1 MKKKILALTLS
12 VAMLTT
18 GALTSVPAAEFEDTS
33 ICADEV
39 SSDVN
44 EDFDSLDT
52 REDTEVEFDNTDS
65 NFSSEENIDYSYEGI
80 DSSDSE
86 FISDETEVFTEDVGI
101 DDDINPENSSV
112 SETPSREPLKPAV
125 TESIV
130 TGLEKPLKFYPG
142 KFYDFTVT
150 GAGMD
155 NTDPIENDERWEP
168 LYWSTKNNPSTIQ
181 VNTRWRIGSSKG
193 IMESNTYSM
202 YIFFKKQF
210 FDCKHGWE
218 YTEDIQSLRITFESD
233 SITTSELDSW
243 INSDKDEY
251 GNPIPTEPPTVTPT
265 PPTVTPT
272 PPTLQMRVNTH
283 SITLRTGQSTSSVK
297 VTNATPYFR
306 VVAWY
311 SDNTSIAKVN
321 PYGKITAG
329 KKPGKTYI
337 TIVMSTGEA
346 AKIKVTVQKGKIKTK
361 SISGLK
367 KKVSVNKGKTLKL
380 TPVLSPQTSQ
390 EKISYSSSNKK
401 VATVSSKGIIKGIK
415 AGTTKITVKSGTK
428 KFVVTVTVPKTTTKK
443 ITGIKSAIKLKKG
456 KTYKL
461 KPKKVPANSDY
472 KISYNSSNKKVA
484 TVSSKGVITARKK
497 GSTTITI
504 KSGKISVK
512 CKVTVK

>member
-1 MKKKILALTLS
+1 MKKEIFALTLS
-12 VAMLTT
+12 VAMLIT
-18 GALTSVPAAEFEDTS
+18 GRLTSVTAAEFEDTS

-44 EDFDSLDT
+44 EDFDSLDI
-52 REDTEVEFDNTDS
+52 REDTEVEFDDTEND
-65 NFSSEENIDYSYEGI
+65 FSSDEHVDFSYDAI

-86 FISDETEVFTEDVGI
+86 FIADKTEVFTEDVGI
-101 DDDINPENSSV
+101 NDDTNPENPTVSV
-112 SETPSREPLKPAV
+112 TPSREPLKPAV

-130 TGLEKPLKFYPG
+130 TGLEKPLKFYPS

-265 PPTVTPT
+265 PPTV
-272 PPTLQMRVNTH
+272 QMKVNTH

-297 VTNATPYFR
+297 VTNSTPYFR

-329 KKPGKTYI
+329 KRPGKTYV
-337 TIVMSTGEA
+337 TVVMSTGEA

-401 VATVSSKGIIKGIK
+401 VATVSSKG
-415 AGTTKITVKSGTK
+415 
-428 KFVVTVTVPKTTTKK
+428 
-443 ITGIKSAIKLKKG
+443 
-456 KTYKL
+456 
-461 KPKKVPANSDY
+461 
-472 KISYNSSNKKVA
+472 
-484 TVSSKGVITARKK
+484 VITARKK

>member
-1 MKKKILALTLS
+1 MKKEILALTLS
-12 VAMLTT
+12 VAMLIT
-18 GALTSVPAAEFEDTS
+18 GGLTSVTAAEFEDTS

-44 EDFDSLDT
+44 EDFDSLDI
-52 REDTEVEFDNTDS
+52 REDTEVEFDDTEND
-65 NFSSEENIDYSYEGI
+65 FSSDEHVDFSYDAI

-86 FISDETEVFTEDVGI
+86 FIADKTEVFTEDVVI
-101 DDDINPENSSV
+101 NDDTNPENPTVSV
-112 SETPSREPLKPAV
+112 TPSREPLKPAV

-155 NTDPIENDERWEP
+155 NTDPIENDERWE
-168 LYWSTKNNPSTIQ
+168 
-181 VNTRWRIGSSKG
+181 
-193 IMESNTYSM
+193 
-202 YIFFKKQF
+202 
-210 FDCKHGWE
+210 D
-218 YTEDIQSLRITFESD
+218 TENIQSLRITFESD

-243 INSDKDEY
+243 VSSDKDEY
-251 GNPIPTEPPTVTPT
+251 GNPIPTEPP
-265 PPTVTPT
+265 
-272 PPTLQMRVNTH
+272 
-283 SITLRTGQSTSSVK
+283 
-297 VTNATPYFR
+297 
-306 VVAWY
+306 
-311 SDNTSIAKVN
+311 
-321 PYGKITAG
+321 
-329 KKPGKTYI
+329 

-401 VATVSSKGIIKGIK
+401 VATVSSKG
-415 AGTTKITVKSGTK
+415 
-428 KFVVTVTVPKTTTKK
+428 
-443 ITGIKSAIKLKKG
+443 
-456 KTYKL
+456 
-461 KPKKVPANSDY
+461 
-472 KISYNSSNKKVA
+472 
-484 TVSSKGVITARKK
+484 VITARKK

>member
-1 MKKKILALTLS
+1 MKKKLLALTLS
-12 VAMLTT
+12 VAMLIT
-18 GALTSVPAAEFEDTS
+18 GGLTSVTAAEFEDTS
-33 ICADEV
+33 ICADKV

-44 EDFDSLDT
+44 EDFDSLDIG
-52 REDTEVEFDNTDS
+52 EDTEVEFDDTEDD
-65 NFSSEENIDYSYEGI
+65 FSSDENVDYSYDDI
-80 DSSDSE
+80 NSSDSE
-86 FISDETEVFTEDVGI
+86 FIADETEVFAEDVGI

-112 SETPSREPLKPAV
+112 LETPSREPLKPAV

-181 VNTRWRIGSSKG
+181 VNTLWRIGSSKG

-210 FDCKHGWE
+210 FDYKHGWE

-265 PPTVTPT
+265 PPT
-272 PPTLQMRVNTH
+272 LQMKVNTH

-321 PYGKITAG
+321 SYGKITAG
-329 KKPGKTYI
+329 KKPGKTYV
-337 TIVMSTGEA
+337 TVVMSTGEA

-367 KKVSVNKGKTLKL
+367 KKVTVNKGKTLKL

-428 KFVVTVTVPKTTTKK
+428 KFVVTVTVPKTATKK
-443 ITGIKSAIKLKKG
+443 ITGVKSAISLKRG

-461 KPKKVPANSDY
+461 KPKKAPANCDY

-484 TVSSKGVITARKK
+484 TVTSKGVITARKK

-504 KSGKISVK
+504 KSGKISIK

>member
-44 EDFDSLDT
+44 EDFDSLDI
-52 REDTEVEFDNTDS
+52 REDTEVEFDDTEND
-65 NFSSEENIDYSYEGI
+65 FSSDEHVDFSYDAI

-101 DDDINPENSSV
+101 NDDTNPENPTVSV
-112 SETPSREPLKPAV
+112 TPSREPLKPAV

-130 TGLEKPLKFYPG
+130 TGLEKPLKFYPS

-233 SITTSELDSW
+233 SITTSELDNW

-251 GNPIPTEPPTVTPT
+251 GNPIPTE

-415 AGTTKITVKSGTK
+415 AGTTKITVKSGSK
-428 KFVVTVTVPKTTTKK
+428 K
-443 ITGIKSAIKLKKG
+443 
-456 KTYKL
+456 
-461 KPKKVPANSDY
+461 
-472 KISYNSSNKKVA
+472 
-484 TVSSKGVITARKK
+484 
-497 GSTTITI
+497 
-504 KSGKISVK
+504 VK
-512 CKVTVK
+512 CKVIVK

>member
-1 MKKKILALTLS
+1 MKKEIFALTLS
-12 VAMLTT
+12 VAMLIT
-18 GALTSVPAAEFEDTS
+18 GGLTSVTAAEFEDTS

-44 EDFDSLDT
+44 EDFDSLDI
-52 REDTEVEFDNTDS
+52 REDTEVEFDDTEND
-65 NFSSEENIDYSYEGI
+65 FSSDEHVDFSYDAI

-86 FISDETEVFTEDVGI
+86 FISDETEVFAEDVGI

-265 PPTVTPT
+265 PPTV
-272 PPTLQMRVNTH
+272 QMKVNTH

-297 VTNATPYFR
+297 VTNSTPYFR

-329 KKPGKTYI
+329 KRPGKTYV
-337 TIVMSTGEA
+337 TVVMSTGEA

-401 VATVSSKGIIKGIK
+401 VATVSSKG
-415 AGTTKITVKSGTK
+415 
-428 KFVVTVTVPKTTTKK
+428 
-443 ITGIKSAIKLKKG
+443 
-456 KTYKL
+456 
-461 KPKKVPANSDY
+461 
-472 KISYNSSNKKVA
+472 
-484 TVSSKGVITARKK
+484 VITARKK

>member
-1 MKKKILALTLS
+1 MKILL
-12 VAMLTT
+12 
-18 GALTSVPAAEFEDTS
+18 F
-33 ICADEV
+33 CADEV

-44 EDFDSLDT
+44 EDFDSLDI
-52 REDTEVEFDNTDS
+52 REDTEVEFDDTEND
-65 NFSSEENIDYSYEGI
+65 FSSDEHVDFSYDAI

-86 FISDETEVFTEDVGI
+86 FIADKTEVFTEDVGI
-101 DDDINPENSSV
+101 NDDTNPENPTVSV
-112 SETPSREPLKPAV
+112 TPSREPLKPAV

-130 TGLEKPLKFYPG
+130 TGLEKPLKFYPS

-265 PPTVTPT
+265 PPTV
-272 PPTLQMRVNTH
+272 QMKVNTH

-297 VTNATPYFR
+297 VTNSTPYFR

-329 KKPGKTYI
+329 KRPGKTYV
-337 TIVMSTGEA
+337 TVVMSTGEA

-401 VATVSSKGIIKGIK
+401 VATVSSKG
-415 AGTTKITVKSGTK
+415 
-428 KFVVTVTVPKTTTKK
+428 
-443 ITGIKSAIKLKKG
+443 
-456 KTYKL
+456 
-461 KPKKVPANSDY
+461 
-472 KISYNSSNKKVA
+472 
-484 TVSSKGVITARKK
+484 VITARKK

>member
-1 MKKKILALTLS
+1 MKKEILALTLS

-18 GALTSVPAAEFEDTS
+18 GGLTSVTAAEFEDTS

-44 EDFDSLDT
+44 EDFDSLDI
-52 REDTEVEFDNTDS
+52 REDTEVEFDDTEND
-65 NFSSEENIDYSYEGI
+65 FSSDEHVDFSYDAI

-86 FISDETEVFTEDVGI
+86 FIADKTEVFTEDVGI
-101 DDDINPENSSV
+101 NDDTNPENPTVSV
-112 SETPSREPLKPAV
+112 TPSREPLKPAV

-130 TGLEKPLKFYPG
+130 TGLEKPLKFYPS

-155 NTDPIENDERWEP
+155 NTDPIENDERWE
-168 LYWSTKNNPSTIQ
+168 
-181 VNTRWRIGSSKG
+181 
-193 IMESNTYSM
+193 
-202 YIFFKKQF
+202 
-210 FDCKHGWE
+210 D
-218 YTEDIQSLRITFESD
+218 TENIQSLRITFESD

-265 PPTVTPT
+265 PPTV
-272 PPTLQMRVNTH
+272 QMKVNTH

-297 VTNATPYFR
+297 VTNSTPYFR

-329 KKPGKTYI
+329 KRPGKTYV
-337 TIVMSTGEA
+337 TVVMSTGEA

-361 SISGLK
+361 SISSLK

>member
-1 MKKKILALTLS
+1 MKKEILALTLS
-12 VAMLTT
+12 VAMLIT
-18 GALTSVPAAEFEDTS
+18 GGLTSVTAAEFEDTS

-86 FISDETEVFTEDVGI
+86 FISDETEVFAEDVGI
-101 DDDINPENSSV
+101 DDDDINPENSSV

-401 VATVSSKGIIKGIK
+401 VATVSSKG
-415 AGTTKITVKSGTK
+415 
-428 KFVVTVTVPKTTTKK
+428 
-443 ITGIKSAIKLKKG
+443 
-456 KTYKL
+456 
-461 KPKKVPANSDY
+461 
-472 KISYNSSNKKVA
+472 
-484 TVSSKGVITARKK
+484 VITARKK

>member
-1 MKKKILALTLS
+1 MKKEILALTLS
-12 VAMLTT
+12 VAMLIT
-18 GALTSVPAAEFEDTS
+18 GGLTSVTAAEFEDTS

-44 EDFDSLDT
+44 EDFDSLDI
-52 REDTEVEFDNTDS
+52 REDTEVEFDDTEND
-65 NFSSEENIDYSYEGI
+65 FSSDEHVDFSYDAI

-86 FISDETEVFTEDVGI
+86 FIADKTEVFTEDVGI
-101 DDDINPENSSV
+101 NDDTNPENPTVSV
-112 SETPSREPLKPAV
+112 TPSREPLKPAV

-155 NTDPIENDERWEP
+155 NTDPIENDERWE
-168 LYWSTKNNPSTIQ
+168 
-181 VNTRWRIGSSKG
+181 
-193 IMESNTYSM
+193 
-202 YIFFKKQF
+202 
-210 FDCKHGWE
+210 D
-218 YTEDIQSLRITFESD
+218 TENIQSLRITFESD

-243 INSDKDEY
+243 VSSDKDEY
-251 GNPIPTEPPTVTPT
+251 GNPIPTEPP
-265 PPTVTPT
+265 
-272 PPTLQMRVNTH
+272 
-283 SITLRTGQSTSSVK
+283 
-297 VTNATPYFR
+297 
-306 VVAWY
+306 
-311 SDNTSIAKVN
+311 
-321 PYGKITAG
+321 
-329 KKPGKTYI
+329 

-428 KFVVTVTVPKTTTKK
+428 KFVITVTVPKTTTKK

>member
-44 EDFDSLDT
+44 EDFDSLDI
-52 REDTEVEFDNTDS
+52 REDTEVEFDDTEND
-65 NFSSEENIDYSYEGI
+65 FSSDEHVDFSYDAI

-101 DDDINPENSSV
+101 NDDTNPENPTVSV
-112 SETPSREPLKPAV
+112 TPSREPLKPAV

-233 SITTSELDSW
+233 SITTSELDNW

-251 GNPIPTEPPTVTPT
+251 GNPIPTE

-401 VATVSSKGIIKGIK
+401 VATVSSKG
-415 AGTTKITVKSGTK
+415 
-428 KFVVTVTVPKTTTKK
+428 
-443 ITGIKSAIKLKKG
+443 
-456 KTYKL
+456 
-461 KPKKVPANSDY
+461 
-472 KISYNSSNKKVA
+472 
-484 TVSSKGVITARKK
+484 VITARKK

>member
-33 ICADEV
+33 ICATEV
-39 SSDVN
+39 SSN
-44 EDFDSLDT
+44 AIEDFDSLDT

-86 FISDETEVFTEDVGI
+86 FISDETEVFAEDVGI

-233 SITTSELDSW
+233 SITTSELDNW

-251 GNPIPTEPPTVTPT
+251 GNPIPTE

-297 VTNATPYFR
+297 VTNAT
-306 VVAWY
+306 
-311 SDNTSIAKVN
+311 
-321 PYGKITAG
+321 
-329 KKPGKTYI
+329 
-337 TIVMSTGEA
+337 
-346 AKIKVTVQKGKIKTK
+346 
-361 SISGLK
+361 L
-367 KKVSVNKGKTLKL
+367 
-380 TPVLSPQTSQ
+380 VL
-390 EKISYSSSNKK
+390 E
-401 VATVSSKGIIKGIK
+401 
-415 AGTTKITVKSGTK
+415 
-428 KFVVTVTVPKTTTKK
+428 
-443 ITGIKSAIKLKKG
+443 
-456 KTYKL
+456 YK
-461 KPKKVPANSDY
+461 
-472 KISYNSSNKKVA
+472 
-484 TVSSKGVITARKK
+484 
-497 GSTTITI
+497 
-504 KSGKISVK
+504 
-512 CKVTVK
+512 

>member
-12 VAMLTT
+12 VAMLIT
-18 GALTSVPAAEFEDTS
+18 GGLTSVTAAEFEDTS

-44 EDFDSLDT
+44 EDFDSLDIG
-52 REDTEVEFDNTDS
+52 EDTEVEFDDTEDD
-65 NFSSEENIDYSYEGI
+65 FSSDENVDYSYDDI
-80 DSSDSE
+80 NSSDSE
-86 FISDETEVFTEDVGI
+86 FIADETEVFAEDVGI

-112 SETPSREPLKPAV
+112 LETPSREPLKPAV

-181 VNTRWRIGSSKG
+181 VNTLWRIGSSKG

-210 FDCKHGWE
+210 FDYKHGWE

-265 PPTVTPT
+265 PPT
-272 PPTLQMRVNTH
+272 LQMKVNTH

-321 PYGKITAG
+321 SYGKITAG
-329 KKPGKTYI
+329 KKPGKTYV
-337 TIVMSTGEA
+337 TVVMSTGEA

-367 KKVSVNKGKTLKL
+367 KKVTVNKGKTLKL

-461 KPKKVPANSDY
+461 KPKKVPANCDY

-484 TVSSKGVITARKK
+484 TVTSKGVITARKK

>member
-12 VAMLTT
+12 VAMLIT
-18 GALTSVPAAEFEDTS
+18 GGLTSVTAAEFEDTS
-33 ICADEV
+33 ICADQV

-86 FISDETEVFTEDVGI
+86 FISDETEVFAEDVGI
-101 DDDINPENSSV
+101 DDDDINPENSSV

-243 INSDKDEY
+243 INTDKDEY

-272 PPTLQMRVNTH
+272 PSTLQMKVNTH

-401 VATVSSKGIIKGIK
+401 VATVSSKG
-415 AGTTKITVKSGTK
+415 
-428 KFVVTVTVPKTTTKK
+428 
-443 ITGIKSAIKLKKG
+443 
-456 KTYKL
+456 
-461 KPKKVPANSDY
+461 
-472 KISYNSSNKKVA
+472 
-484 TVSSKGVITARKK
+484 VITARKK

>member
-12 VAMLTT
+12 VAMLIT
-18 GALTSVPAAEFEDTS
+18 GGLTSVTAAEFEDTS

-44 EDFDSLDT
+44 EDFDSLDI
-52 REDTEVEFDNTDS
+52 REDTEVEFDDTEND
-65 NFSSEENIDYSYEGI
+65 FSSDEHVDFSYDAI

-86 FISDETEVFTEDVGI
+86 FIADKTEVFTEDVGI
-101 DDDINPENSSV
+101 NDDTNPENPTVSV
-112 SETPSREPLKPAV
+112 TPSREPLKPAV

-130 TGLEKPLKFYPG
+130 TGLEKPLKFYPS

-265 PPTVTPT
+265 PPTV
-272 PPTLQMRVNTH
+272 QMKVNTH

-297 VTNATPYFR
+297 VTNSTPYFR

-329 KKPGKTYI
+329 KRPGKTYV
-337 TIVMSTGEA
+337 TVVMSTGEA

-367 KKVSVNKGKTLKL
+367 KKVSINKGKTLKL

-401 VATVSSKGIIKGIK
+401 VATVSSKG
-415 AGTTKITVKSGTK
+415 
-428 KFVVTVTVPKTTTKK
+428 
-443 ITGIKSAIKLKKG
+443 
-456 KTYKL
+456 
-461 KPKKVPANSDY
+461 
-472 KISYNSSNKKVA
+472 
-484 TVSSKGVITARKK
+484 VITSRKK

>member
-1 MKKKILALTLS
+1 MKKEILALTLS
-12 VAMLTT
+12 VAMLIT
-18 GALTSVPAAEFEDTS
+18 GGLTSVTAAEFEDTS

-44 EDFDSLDT
+44 EDFDSLDI
-52 REDTEVEFDNTDS
+52 REDTEVEFDDTEND
-65 NFSSEENIDYSYEGI
+65 FSSDEHVDFSYDAI

-86 FISDETEVFTEDVGI
+86 FISDETEVFTEDVGTI
-101 DDDINPENSSV
+101 DDTNPENSTV
-112 SETPSREPLKPAV
+112 SENLSREPLKPAV

-130 TGLEKPLKFYPG
+130 TGLEKPLKFYPS

-265 PPTVTPT
+265 PPTV
-272 PPTLQMRVNTH
+272 QMKVNTH
-283 SITLRTGQSTSSVK
+283 FITLRTGQSTSSVK
-297 VTNATPYFR
+297 VTNSTPYFR

-321 PYGKITAG
+321 SYGKITAG
-329 KKPGKTYI
+329 KKPGKTYV
-337 TIVMSTGEA
+337 TVVMSTGEA

-401 VATVSSKGIIKGIK
+401 VATVSSKG
-415 AGTTKITVKSGTK
+415 
-428 KFVVTVTVPKTTTKK
+428 
-443 ITGIKSAIKLKKG
+443 
-456 KTYKL
+456 
-461 KPKKVPANSDY
+461 
-472 KISYNSSNKKVA
+472 
-484 TVSSKGVITARKK
+484 VITARKK

>member
-33 ICADEV
+33 ICATEV
-39 SSDVN
+39 SSDAI

-265 PPTVTPT
+265 PPT
-272 PPTLQMRVNTH
+272 LQMRVNTH

-461 KPKKVPANSDY
+461 KPKKYQQTAIIKYLTTVLIKKLPQLVPKALSPPE
-472 KISYNSSNKKVA
+472 KKVLQQ
-484 TVSSKGVITARKK
+484 
-497 GSTTITI
+497 
-504 KSGKISVK
+504 
-512 CKVTVK
+512 

>member
-1 MKKKILALTLS
+1 MKKEILALTLS
-12 VAMLTT
+12 VAMLIT
-18 GALTSVPAAEFEDTS
+18 GGLTSVTAAEFEDTS

-52 REDTEVEFDNTDS
+52 REDTEVEFDDTEND
-65 NFSSEENIDYSYEGI
+65 FSSDEHVDFSYDAI

-86 FISDETEVFTEDVGI
+86 FIADKTEVFTEDVGI
-101 DDDINPENSSV
+101 NDDTNPENPTVSV
-112 SETPSREPLKPAV
+112 IPSREPLKPAV

-130 TGLEKPLKFYPG
+130 TGLEKPLKFYPS

-155 NTDPIENDERWEP
+155 NTDPIENDERWE
-168 LYWSTKNNPSTIQ
+168 
-181 VNTRWRIGSSKG
+181 
-193 IMESNTYSM
+193 
-202 YIFFKKQF
+202 
-210 FDCKHGWE
+210 D
-218 YTEDIQSLRITFESD
+218 TENIQSLRITFESD

-243 INSDKDEY
+243 VSSDKDEY
-251 GNPIPTEPPTVTPT
+251 GNPIPTEPP
-265 PPTVTPT
+265 
-272 PPTLQMRVNTH
+272 
-283 SITLRTGQSTSSVK
+283 
-297 VTNATPYFR
+297 
-306 VVAWY
+306 
-311 SDNTSIAKVN
+311 
-321 PYGKITAG
+321 
-329 KKPGKTYI
+329 

-367 KKVSVNKGKTLKL
+367 KKVFVNKGKTLKL

-390 EKISYSSSNKK
+390 EKISHS
-401 VATVSSKGIIKGIK
+401 
-415 AGTTKITVKSGTK
+415 
-428 KFVVTVTVPKTTTKK
+428 
-443 ITGIKSAIKLKKG
+443 
-456 KTYKL
+456 
-461 KPKKVPANSDY
+461 
-472 KISYNSSNKKVA
+472 SSNKKVA

>member
-18 GALTSVPAAEFEDTS
+18 GALTSVPAAAFEDTS
-33 ICADEV
+33 ICATEV
-39 SSDVN
+39 SSDAI

-202 YIFFKKQF
+202 KEQLETLKQQVYILTNTTVANKENQYE
-210 FDCKHGWE
+210 D
-218 YTEDIQSLRITFESD
+218 TERHAEELGISIQIQGSYPD
-233 SITTSELDSW
+233 
-243 INSDKDEY
+243 
-251 GNPIPTEPPTVTPT
+251 TPAYRCLT
-265 PPTVTPT
+265 D
-272 PPTLQMRVNTH
+272 RA
-283 SITLRTGQSTSSVK
+283 IREC
-297 VTNATPYFR
+297 VTNCAR
-306 VVAWY
+306 HAHG
-311 SDNTSIAKVN
+311 NTVFVIMKRKRNEYQIQITNDGELPSKDAKEGGGLSALRKAV
-321 PYGKITAG
+321 
-329 KKPGKTYI
+329 
-337 TIVMSTGEA
+337 EA
-346 AKIKVTVQKGKIKTK
+346 EGGSMNTFF
-361 SISGLK
+361 
-367 KKVSVNKGKTLKL
+367 
-380 TPVLSPQTSQ
+380 
-390 EKISYSSSNKK
+390 E
-401 VATVSSKGIIKGIK
+401 
-415 AGTTKITVKSGTK
+415 
-428 KFVVTVTVPKTTTKK
+428 
-443 ITGIKSAIKLKKG
+443 
-456 KTYKL
+456 
-461 KPKKVPANSDY
+461 PAFYLLLNLPLFDEEY
-472 KISYNSSNKKVA
+472 
-484 TVSSKGVITARKK
+484 
-497 GSTTITI
+497 
-504 KSGKISVK
+504 
-512 CKVTVK
+512 

>member
-1 MKKKILALTLS
+1 MKKEIFALTLS
-12 VAMLTT
+12 VAMLIT
-18 GALTSVPAAEFEDTS
+18 GGLTSVTAAEFEDTS

-44 EDFDSLDT
+44 EDFDSLDI
-52 REDTEVEFDNTDS
+52 REDTEVEFDDTEND
-65 NFSSEENIDYSYEGI
+65 FSSDEHVDFSYDAI

-86 FISDETEVFTEDVGI
+86 FIADKTEVFTEDVGI
-101 DDDINPENSSV
+101 NDDTNPENPTVSV
-112 SETPSREPLKPAV
+112 TPSREPLKPAV

-130 TGLEKPLKFYPG
+130 TGLEKPLKFYPS

-265 PPTVTPT
+265 PPTV
-272 PPTLQMRVNTH
+272 QMKVNTH

-297 VTNATPYFR
+297 VTNSTPYFR

-329 KKPGKTYI
+329 KRPGKTYV
-337 TIVMSTGEA
+337 TVVMSTGEA

-401 VATVSSKGIIKGIK
+401 VATVSSKG
-415 AGTTKITVKSGTK
+415 
-428 KFVVTVTVPKTTTKK
+428 
-443 ITGIKSAIKLKKG
+443 
-456 KTYKL
+456 
-461 KPKKVPANSDY
+461 
-472 KISYNSSNKKVA
+472 
-484 TVSSKGVITARKK
+484 VITARKK

>member
-1 MKKKILALTLS
+1 MKKEILALTLS
-12 VAMLTT
+12 VAMLIT
-18 GALTSVPAAEFEDTS
+18 GGLTSVTAAEFEDTS

-44 EDFDSLDT
+44 EDFDSLDI
-52 REDTEVEFDNTDS
+52 REDTEVEFDDTEND
-65 NFSSEENIDYSYEGI
+65 FSSDEHVDFSYDAI

-86 FISDETEVFTEDVGI
+86 FISDETEVFTEDVGLN
-101 DDDINPENSSV
+101 DDTNPENPTVSV
-112 SETPSREPLKPAV
+112 TPSREPLKPAV

-233 SITTSELDSW
+233 SITTSELDNW

-251 GNPIPTEPPTVTPT
+251 GNPIPTE

-401 VATVSSKGIIKGIK
+401 VATVSSKG
-415 AGTTKITVKSGTK
+415 
-428 KFVVTVTVPKTTTKK
+428 
-443 ITGIKSAIKLKKG
+443 
-456 KTYKL
+456 
-461 KPKKVPANSDY
+461 
-472 KISYNSSNKKVA
+472 
-484 TVSSKGVITARKK
+484 VITARKK

>member
-33 ICADEV
+33 VCATEV
-39 SSDVN
+39 SSDVI

-86 FISDETEVFTEDVGI
+86 FISDETEVFAEDVGI

-218 YTEDIQSLRITFESD
+218 YTEDIQSLRITFESN

-265 PPTVTPT
+265 PPTV
-272 PPTLQMRVNTH
+272 QMKVNTH
-283 SITLRTGQSTSSVK
+283 FITLRTGQSTSSVK
-297 VTNATPYFR
+297 VTNSTPYFR

-401 VATVSSKGIIKGIK
+401 VATVSSKG
-415 AGTTKITVKSGTK
+415 
-428 KFVVTVTVPKTTTKK
+428 
-443 ITGIKSAIKLKKG
+443 
-456 KTYKL
+456 
-461 KPKKVPANSDY
+461 
-472 KISYNSSNKKVA
+472 
-484 TVSSKGVITARKK
+484 VITARKK

>member
-1 MKKKILALTLS
+1 MKKEILALTLS
-12 VAMLTT
+12 VAMLIT
-18 GALTSVPAAEFEDTS
+18 GGLTSVTAAEFEDTS

-44 EDFDSLDT
+44 EDFDSLDI
-52 REDTEVEFDNTDS
+52 REDTEVEFDDTEND
-65 NFSSEENIDYSYEGI
+65 FSSDEHVDFSYDAI

-86 FISDETEVFTEDVGI
+86 FIADKTEVFTEDVGI
-101 DDDINPENSSV
+101 NDDTNPENPTVSV
-112 SETPSREPLKPAV
+112 TPSREPLKPAV

-130 TGLEKPLKFYPG
+130 TGLEKPLKFYPS

-265 PPTVTPT
+265 PPTV
-272 PPTLQMRVNTH
+272 QMKVNTH

-297 VTNATPYFR
+297 VTNSTPYFR

-329 KKPGKTYI
+329 KRPGKTYV
-337 TIVMSTGEA
+337 TVVMSTGEA

-367 KKVSVNKGKTLKL
+367 KKVSINKGKTLKL

-390 EKISYSSSNKK
+390 EKISYS
-401 VATVSSKGIIKGIK
+401 
-415 AGTTKITVKSGTK
+415 
-428 KFVVTVTVPKTTTKK
+428 
-443 ITGIKSAIKLKKG
+443 
-456 KTYKL
+456 
-461 KPKKVPANSDY
+461 
-472 KISYNSSNKKVA
+472 SSNKKVA

>member
-1 MKKKILALTLS
+1 MKKKILAFTLS
-12 VAMLTT
+12 VAMLIT
-18 GALTSVPAAEFEDTS
+18 GALTSVTAAEFEDDS
-33 ICADEV
+33 FCADEV
-39 SSDVN
+39 SSDVV
-44 EDFDSLDT
+44 EDFDYNDINEDLD
-52 REDTEVEFDNTDS
+52 VEFDDS
-65 NFSSEENIDYSYEGI
+65 EIDFSSNENIDSTY
-80 DSSDSE
+80 DDMASSDAE
-86 FISDETEVFTEDVGI
+86 FISDEVEVFTEDVGI
-101 DDDINPENSSV
+101 NEDTNPENSTV

-168 LYWSTKNNPSTIQ
+168 LYWSTKNNPSTIP

-272 PPTLQMRVNTH
+272 PPILQMKVNTH

-297 VTNATPYFR
+297 VTNSTPYFR

-329 KKPGKTYI
+329 KRPGKTYV
-337 TIVMSTGEA
+337 TVVMSTGEA

-461 KPKKVPANSDY
+461 KPNKVPANSDY

-504 KSGKISVK
+504 NSGKISVK

>member
-12 VAMLTT
+12 VAMLIT
-18 GALTSVPAAEFEDTS
+18 GGLTSVTAAEFEDTS

-44 EDFDSLDT
+44 EDFDFLDIG
-52 REDTEVEFDNTDS
+52 EDTEVEFDDTEDD
-65 NFSSEENIDYSYEGI
+65 FSSDENVDYSYDDI
-80 DSSDSE
+80 NSSDSE
-86 FISDETEVFTEDVGI
+86 FIADETEVFAEDVGI

-112 SETPSREPLKPAV
+112 LETPSREPLKPAV

-181 VNTRWRIGSSKG
+181 VNTLWRIGSSKG

-210 FDCKHGWE
+210 FDYKHGWE

-265 PPTVTPT
+265 PPTIAPT
-272 PPTLQMRVNTH
+272 PPTLQMKVNTH

-321 PYGKITAG
+321 SYGKITAG
-329 KKPGKTYI
+329 KKPGKTYV
-337 TIVMSTGEA
+337 TVVMSTGEA

-367 KKVSVNKGKTLKL
+367 KKVTVNKGKTLKL

-428 KFVVTVTVPKTTTKK
+428 KFVVTVTVPKTATKK
-443 ITGIKSAIKLKKG
+443 ITGVKSAISLKRG

-461 KPKKVPANSDY
+461 KPKKVPANCDY

-484 TVSSKGVITARKK
+484 TVTSKGVITARKK

-504 KSGKISVK
+504 KSDKISVK
-512 CKVTVK
+512 CKVIVK

>member
-33 ICADEV
+33 ICATEV
-39 SSDVN
+39 SSDAI

-86 FISDETEVFTEDVGI
+86 FISDETEVFAEDVGI

-155 NTDPIENDERWEP
+155 NTDPIENDERWEA

-251 GNPIPTEPPTVTPT
+251 GNPIPTE

-401 VATVSSKGIIKGIK
+401 VATVSSKG
-415 AGTTKITVKSGTK
+415 
-428 KFVVTVTVPKTTTKK
+428 
-443 ITGIKSAIKLKKG
+443 
-456 KTYKL
+456 
-461 KPKKVPANSDY
+461 
-472 KISYNSSNKKVA
+472 
-484 TVSSKGVITARKK
+484 VITARKK

>member
-1 MKKKILALTLS
+1 MKKEILALTLS
-12 VAMLTT
+12 VAMLIT
-18 GALTSVPAAEFEDTS
+18 GGLTSVTAAEFEDTS

-44 EDFDSLDT
+44 EDFDSLDI
-52 REDTEVEFDNTDS
+52 REDTEVEFGDTEND
-65 NFSSEENIDYSYEGI
+65 FSSDEHVDFSYDAI

-86 FISDETEVFTEDVGI
+86 FIADKTEVFTEDVGI
-101 DDDINPENSSV
+101 NDDTNPENPTVSV
-112 SETPSREPLKPAV
+112 TPSREPLKPAV

-130 TGLEKPLKFYPG
+130 TGLEKPLKFYPS

-265 PPTVTPT
+265 PPTV
-272 PPTLQMRVNTH
+272 QMKVNTH

-297 VTNATPYFR
+297 VTNSTPYFR

-321 PYGKITAG
+321 PYGNITAG
-329 KKPGKTYI
+329 KRPGKTYV
-337 TIVMSTGEA
+337 TVVMSTGEA

-401 VATVSSKGIIKGIK
+401 VATVSSKG
-415 AGTTKITVKSGTK
+415 
-428 KFVVTVTVPKTTTKK
+428 
-443 ITGIKSAIKLKKG
+443 
-456 KTYKL
+456 
-461 KPKKVPANSDY
+461 
-472 KISYNSSNKKVA
+472 
-484 TVSSKGVITARKK
+484 VITARKK

>member
-12 VAMLTT
+12 VAMLIT
-18 GALTSVPAAEFEDTS
+18 GGLTSVTAAEFEDTS
-33 ICADEV
+33 

-44 EDFDSLDT
+44 EDFDSLDIG
-52 REDTEVEFDNTDS
+52 EDTEVEFDDTEDD
-65 NFSSEENIDYSYEGI
+65 FSSDENVDYSYDDI
-80 DSSDSE
+80 NSSDSE
-86 FISDETEVFTEDVGI
+86 FIADETEVFAEDVGI

-112 SETPSREPLKPAV
+112 LETPSREPLKPAV

-181 VNTRWRIGSSKG
+181 VNTLWRIGSSKG
-193 IMESNTYSM
+193 IRESHTYSM

-210 FDCKHGWE
+210 FDYKHGWE

-272 PPTLQMRVNTH
+272 PPTLQMKVNTH

-321 PYGKITAG
+321 SYGKITAG
-329 KKPGKTYI
+329 KKPGKTYV
-337 TIVMSTGEA
+337 TVVMSTGEA

-367 KKVSVNKGKTLKL
+367 KKVTVNKGKTLKL

-428 KFVVTVTVPKTTTKK
+428 KFVVTVTVPKTATKK
-443 ITGIKSAIKLKKG
+443 ITGVKSAISLKRG

-461 KPKKVPANSDY
+461 KPKKVPANCDY

-484 TVSSKGVITARKK
+484 TVTSKGVITARKK

>member
-12 VAMLTT
+12 VAMLIT
-18 GALTSVPAAEFEDTS
+18 GGLTSVTAAEFEDTS
-33 ICADEV
+33 

-44 EDFDSLDT
+44 EDFDSLDIG
-52 REDTEVEFDNTDS
+52 EDTEVEFDDTEDD
-65 NFSSEENIDYSYEGI
+65 FSSDENVDYSYDDI
-80 DSSDSE
+80 NSSDSE
-86 FISDETEVFTEDVGI
+86 FIADETEVFAEDVGI

-112 SETPSREPLKPAV
+112 LETPSREPLKPAV

-181 VNTRWRIGSSKG
+181 VNTLWRIGSSKG
-193 IMESNTYSM
+193 IRESHTYSM

-210 FDCKHGWE
+210 FDYKHGWE

-265 PPTVTPT
+265 PPT
-272 PPTLQMRVNTH
+272 LQMKVNTH

-321 PYGKITAG
+321 SYGKITAG
-329 KKPGKTYI
+329 KKPGKTYV
-337 TIVMSTGEA
+337 TVVMSTGEA

-367 KKVSVNKGKTLKL
+367 KKVTVNKGKTLKL

-428 KFVVTVTVPKTTTKK
+428 KFVVTVTVPKTATKK
-443 ITGIKSAIKLKKG
+443 ITGVKSAISLKRG

-461 KPKKVPANSDY
+461 KPKKVPANCDY

-484 TVSSKGVITARKK
+484 TVTSKGVITARKK